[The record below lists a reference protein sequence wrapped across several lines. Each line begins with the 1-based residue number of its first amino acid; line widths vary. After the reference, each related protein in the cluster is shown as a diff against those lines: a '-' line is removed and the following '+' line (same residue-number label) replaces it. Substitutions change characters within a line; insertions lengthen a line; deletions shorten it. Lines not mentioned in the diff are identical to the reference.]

1 MKTLSTRVILA
12 LLAGFFLSAS
22 TSHALADEPD
32 AANEVKI
39 LRTTNERLLRE
50 NEELREQVEALKKSL
65 SEAKPTTRPAM
76 LSAAGPANGPKR
88 IVYIIDASGSM
99 MDAFD
104 SVRDEVRRSIEE
116 LRPDQFFGVVLDQE
130 NPGNPFPKA
139 LLAATEENK
148 RRILGIFPKLYVRG
162 ADNFTVSL
170 KTALAMNPDLIWWRG
185 DEPQMGPSDL
195 NDMKKW
201 NVRKVRIN
209 TSPKNLKTDPDGKT
223 LWFAW
228 KLASDSGGTCF
239 DEEGTPLTEAPPQ
252 PLPQPRPQ

>member
-1 MKTLSTRVILA
+1 MKTRLILA
-12 LLAGFFLSAS
+12 LLAGFFAAIWTANAFAQDSDA
-22 TSHALADEPD
+22 TS
-32 AANEVKI
+32 EVKI

-50 NEELREQVEALKKSL
+50 NEALREELDALKQKL
-65 SEAKPTTRPAM
+65 AEAKPATRPAM
-76 LSAAGPANGPKR
+76 LSAAGAATEPKK

-99 MDAFD
+99 MDVFD

-116 LRPDQFFGVVLDQE
+116 LRPDQFFAVVLDQE
-130 NPGNPFPKA
+130 SPGNPFPKT

-148 RRILGIFPKLYVRG
+148 RRVLGIFPKLYVRG
-162 ADNFTVSL
+162 SDNFTASL

-195 NDMKKW
+195 NDIKKW
-201 NVRKVRIN
+201 NARKVRIN
-209 TSPKNLKTDPDGKT
+209 TSPRNLKTDPDGKT

-239 DEEGTPLTEAPPQ
+239 DEQGVPVTEAPSQ
-252 PLPQPRPQ
+252 PPPQPRPQ